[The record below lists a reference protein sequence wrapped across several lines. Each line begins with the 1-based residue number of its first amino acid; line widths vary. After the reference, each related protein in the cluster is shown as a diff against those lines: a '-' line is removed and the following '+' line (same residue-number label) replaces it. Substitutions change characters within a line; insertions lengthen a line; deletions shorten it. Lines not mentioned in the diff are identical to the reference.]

1 MLKTSPKSSKV
12 FFVKET
18 KKSNGIFEDIS
29 FIEME
34 SSKWINYSTNMGRS
48 DKGTTIV

>member
-1 MLKTSPKSSKV
+1 MLKTSPKSSKI

-18 KKSNGIFEDIS
+18 KESNGIFEDIS

-34 SSKWINYSTNMGRS
+34 SSK
-48 DKGTTIV
+48 